1 MRSHLKHFLATAWWK
16 CSLFCKNWAFWALF
30 LENVAS
36 EMMSTFWRIFSFF
49 VPSKNKMNF
58 HITKAAVK
66 YLLLKNFAHMTEI
79 GCCVAAILTAGN
91 VLPKNRNFTKLHFV
105 LLLTFLLFFLWVRFS
120 LFGSFSFGSGG
131 NSFKDQIDMQKLTS
145 QEILLLGVQGW
156 KVAGT
161 VTNVRNSEPNMYVW
175 FQIVAFKWYLCIG
188 LFLVHS
194 NSHYC
199 PQSQITM
206 TS

>member
-1 MRSHLKHFLATAWWK
+1 MQQLGENALCVVKTE
-16 CSLFCKNWAFWALF
+16 LFEPLF

-105 LLLTFLLFFLWVRFS
+105 LLLTFLLFFLWVWFS
-120 LFGSFSFGSGG
+120 LFGSFSFGGS
-131 NSFKDQIDMQKLTS
+131 SFFHERDQIDMQKLAS

-156 KVAGT
+156 KVFD
-161 VTNVRNSEPNMYVW
+161 NKRNSELHLKANSLHSV
-175 FQIVAFKWYLCIG
+175 IVENWTFSCPFK
-188 LFLVHS
+188 F
-194 NSHYC
+194 
-199 PQSQITM
+199 T
-206 TS
+206 

>member
-1 MRSHLKHFLATAWWK
+1 MLCFVKTE
-16 CSLFCKNWAFWALF
+16 LFKPFF

-105 LLLTFLLFFLWVRFS
+105 LLLTFLLFFLWVWFP
-120 LFGSFSFGSGG
+120 LFWILFFWWWWVTSSM
-131 NSFKDQIDMQKLTS
+131 KETKLTCKS
-145 QEILLLGVQGW
+145 LLLKKFYFWGF
-156 KVAGT
+156 KVEKLLA
-161 VTNVRNSEPNMYVW
+161 
-175 FQIVAFKWYLCIG
+175 
-188 LFLVHS
+188 
-194 NSHYC
+194 
-199 PQSQITM
+199 
-206 TS
+206 

>member
-1 MRSHLKHFLATAWWK
+1 
-16 CSLFCKNWAFWALF
+16 
-30 LENVAS
+30 
-36 EMMSTFWRIFSFF
+36 MMSTFWRIFSFF

-105 LLLTFLLFFLWVRFS
+105 LLLTFLLVSLVSSFLDPFLLVVVGDFFYER
-120 LFGSFSFGSGG
+120 
-131 NSFKDQIDMQKLTS
+131 DQIDMQKLAS

-156 KVAGT
+156 KVFD
-161 VTNVRNSEPNMYVW
+161 NKRNSELHLKANSLHSV
-175 FQIVAFKWYLCIG
+175 IVENWTFSCPFK
-188 LFLVHS
+188 F
-194 NSHYC
+194 
-199 PQSQITM
+199 T
-206 TS
+206 